1 MKNRPPFKLNGIFM
15 VHNLY
20 LTVASAIML
29 ALFIEQLL
37 PTVWRRGVFFAICDH
52 RGGWT
57 RELVVLY
64 YVGCPPSTGGKVLS
78 LIGSQMNYVTKY
90 VELIDTV
97 FLVLKKKPLS
107 MAIVFAE
114 SDRC

>member
-1 MKNRPPFKLNGIFM
+1 MKNRSPVKLNALFM

-29 ALFIEQLL
+29 VLFIEQLV
-37 PTVWRRGVFFAICDH
+37 PTVWRRGIFFAICDH

-64 YVGCPPSTGGKVLS
+64 YVCFPPVNSKTVANSSADELS
-78 LIGSQMNYVTKY
+78 YQIH
-90 VELIDTV
+90 
-97 FLVLKKKPLS
+97 
-107 MAIVFAE
+107 
-114 SDRC
+114 

>member
-1 MKNRPPFKLNGIFM
+1 MKNRKPFKLNALFM
-15 VHNLY
+15 IHNLY
-20 LTVASAIML
+20 LTVASLVML
-29 ALFIEQLL
+29 VLFVEQLV

-64 YVGCPPSTGGKVLS
+64 YVRLPRSRSTAFADS
-78 LIGSQMNYVTKY
+78 IQMNYITKY
-90 VELIDTV
+90 IELIDTI

-107 MAIVFAE
+107 TTNAIWRKIAY
-114 SDRC
+114 

>member
-1 MKNRPPFKLNGIFM
+1 MKNREPVKLNALFM

-29 ALFIEQLL
+29 VLFIEQLV
-37 PTVWRRGVFFAICDH
+37 PTVWRRGIFFAICDH

-64 YVGCPPSTGGKVLS
+64 YVCLPSVVPKTSANLS
-78 LIGSQMNYVTKY
+78 AD
-90 VELIDTV
+90 ELSYQIH
-97 FLVLKKKPLS
+97 
-107 MAIVFAE
+107 
-114 SDRC
+114 